1 MRTRRSESFFMP
13 IRTFG
18 LSRAAV
24 LSALVGVGAL
34 CGPRTVLAQQGKLG
48 TYSGTIQLAGTE
60 VAPKVTY
67 RASARVV
74 LPVTER
80 KGSSVSAEFLA
91 GEAPNATVQILQ
103 WDSSYTEKS
112 PDSGG
117 QYNTWSC
124 SLAEPVAIP
133 MTTTGVLNVD
143 LKKKT
148 HSMSPS
154 TASTRA
160 PGPTRRRPGSP
171 SPSGP
176 APRGRRT
183 KRSCR
188 SPTRRG

>member
-80 KGSSVSAEFLA
+80 
-91 GEAPNATVQILQ
+91 
-103 WDSSYTEKS
+103 
-112 PDSGG
+112 
-117 QYNTWSC
+117 
-124 SLAEPVAIP
+124 
-133 MTTTGVLNVD
+133 
-143 LKKKT
+143 
-148 HSMSPS
+148 
-154 TASTRA
+154 
-160 PGPTRRRPGSP
+160 
-171 SPSGP
+171 
-176 APRGRRT
+176 
-183 KRSCR
+183 
-188 SPTRRG
+188 